1 MNLNKQNKISVL
13 LKLISLTIIML
24 ISFMFIL
31 PNKNTSAEKNNAFYK
46 SVMNL
51 NNENDDIKFKS
62 KMVDVVKNLFK

>member
-1 MNLNKQNKISVL
+1 
-13 LKLISLTIIML
+13 ML

-31 PNKNTSAEKNNAFYK
+31 PNKNTSAEKNNGFYK